1 LHYFH
6 YSTLLGVPDLF
17 GFVQS
22 TGKPFLRLLATTL
35 VESIGLWHRERAAT
49 NTDLTP
55 SGRQVHGTVM
65 RMVMGRIANNPSS
78 GNLSLRA
85 QPEETITG

>member
-1 LHYFH
+1 M
-6 YSTLLGVPDLF
+6 LLGVPDLF
-17 GFVQS
+17 GFVQI

-55 SGRQVHGTVM
+55 SGWQIHGTVM
-65 RMVMGRIANNPSS
+65 RMVMGRIANNLLSR
-78 GNLSLRA
+78 NLSLRA
-85 QPEETITG
+85 QREETIAG